1 MTLNRRAVLG
11 LISAGMMLP
20 ASLLHAQED
29 TRRIQREID
38 EATARGRPWLVPVGV
53 TLSSGLRLPD
63 GAHLIGAR
71 GRSKITLIGPAAFLV
86 AERAQRITLESV
98 VFDGAQRLGARNQ
111 GLLQFRDVP
120 DLRLQDC
127 TVERFGGAG
136 ITLERCGGRITGN
149 QFQDT
154 GRSAVFALDSQ
165 GLVIDGNRVRRS
177 GENGILVWRS
187 TKGDDG
193 TIIRGNRIED
203 IRADAGGSGEY
214 GNAIGLFRAG
224 GLVVEGNVIRRAAY
238 TAVRNNSGSNVVVS
252 GNSIADCGEVALY
265 SEFGFDG
272 TAVTGNVIDGA
283 QAGIVVTNF
292 ADQKGRIAAI
302 SGNVIRNVRA
312 GKRLIDGET
321 VGGQG
326 IIAEGDAAITGNIID
341 GAAQAGLQ
349 LGWGPSLRD
358 VTASGNTIR
367 DCGNGIEISV
377 APGVGN
383 VAVIGNT
390 IASFRKQAIV
400 GMQWKKQVT
409 GDLAVTGTKDWP
421 SIKLAE
427 NLIR

>member
-1 MTLNRRAVLG
+1 MTLDRRAILG

-20 ASLLHAQED
+20 ASVLRAQED
-29 TRRIQREID
+29 TRRIQREIE
-38 EATARGRPWLVPVGV
+38 EATARGRPWLVPAGV
-53 TLSSGLRLPD
+53 TLASGLRLPD

-71 GRSKITLIGPAAFLV
+71 GRSKIVLSGAGPLLI
-86 AERAQRITLESV
+86 AERVQRITLEGV
-98 VFDGAQRLGARNQ
+98 VLDGAQRPGARNQ
-111 GLLQFRDVP
+111 GLLQFRDIP

-127 TVERFGGAG
+127 TIERFGGAG
-136 ITLERCGGRITGN
+136 MTLERCGGRISAN
-149 QFQDT
+149 QFQDM
-154 GRSAVFALDSQ
+154 GRSALFAQDSQ
-165 GLVIDGNRVRRS
+165 GLVIEGNRVRRS

-187 TKGDDG
+187 AKGDDG

-224 GLVVEGNVIRRAAY
+224 GLVVDGNMIRRAAY
-238 TAVRNNSGSNVVVS
+238 TAIRNNSGSNIAVT

-265 SEFGFDG
+265 AEFGFDG
-272 TAVTGNVIDGA
+272 MAITGNVIDGA

-292 ADQKGRIAAI
+292 ADQQGRIAAI
-302 SGNVIRNVRA
+302 SGNVIRNMRA

-326 IIAEGDAAITGNIID
+326 IMAEGDAAITGNIID
-341 GAAQAGLQ
+341 GASQAGLQ

-377 APGVGN
+377 APGAGH

-390 IASFRKQAIV
+390 IAAVRRQAIV

-409 GDLAVTGTKDWP
+409 GDLAVTGAKDWP
-421 SIKLAE
+421 TIRLAE